1 MNIMKK
7 GTEES
12 TFGETDALITNKQ
25 RKFMNAKNLASTL
38 KNLLLTMTHKL
49 NIHRVQKEYAI

>member
-1 MNIMKK
+1 MKK